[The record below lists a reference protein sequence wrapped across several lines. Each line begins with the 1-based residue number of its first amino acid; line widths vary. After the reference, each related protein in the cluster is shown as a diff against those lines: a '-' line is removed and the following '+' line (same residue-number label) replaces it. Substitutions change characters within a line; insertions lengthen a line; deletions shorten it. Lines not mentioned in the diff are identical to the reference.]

1 MSLLL
6 GTFETCRRKL
16 RMSAYRRRPKVTGA
30 RSIGVLTRRSRKQKA
45 LARDRG
51 SRPSGPGRSTVPPL
65 VQGFEVRQDRAGPR
79 AQRWLMWPNTNKLI
93 KTVRSGARSKKRKTV
108 HRVLAPDQDGVLSSP
123 HPSRPHTNL
132 HLGLYTIGLSQGVG
146 YPRTAVLAH
155 RSVTHVRYHCRAE
168 QEYQECQQNQV
179 PPTP

>member
-51 SRPSGPGRSTVPPL
+51 SRPTGPRRSTVPPL

-79 AQRWLMWPNTNKLI
+79 AQRWLMWPNTKQTDQNCPF
-93 KTVRSGARSKKRKTV
+93 GARSKKRKTV
-108 HRVLAPDQDGVLSSP
+108 HRVLAPDQPGCTGCLDCSGCDLVSTRSVYRSRSR
-123 HPSRPHTNL
+123 SRPRFRRVSIDNVA
-132 HLGLYTIGLSQGVG
+132 I
-146 YPRTAVLAH
+146 
-155 RSVTHVRYHCRAE
+155 SVTYKRRLSRA
-168 QEYQECQQNQV
+168 YA
-179 PPTP
+179 